1 MQMAKKTKTPTVQ
14 ELQATIAD
22 QERQLLSFRQELP
35 QVSKDRNDLSSLRHQ
50 VGQLKEAFRELDPF
64 LKGELKSTQSLSN
77 EEIGSIKKAM
87 EKALHDARDG
97 LATESIKPALES
109 LLLQRGEALT
119 EVSFVKVDGHWR
131 ATLSYVEFEETPDRT
146 SFTPKFFFSIK
157 SRVKVHSVDAETL
170 FGSISGLKEPPP
182 KKFAMSRYMSGY
194 SQ

>member
-1 MQMAKKTKTPTVQ
+1 MTKKPKTQTVQ

-22 QERQLLSFRQELP
+22 QERKLKSFRQEMT
-35 QVSKDRNDLSSLRHQ
+35 QVGKDRHDLSDLKHQ

-77 EEIGSIKKAM
+77 EEIGSIRKSM
-87 EKALHDARDG
+87 EKAQHDARDG

-119 EVSFVKVDGHWR
+119 EVSFVKVDGNWR
-131 ATLSYVEFEETPDRT
+131 ATLSYVEIEETPDYT
-146 SFTPKFFFSIK
+146 SFTPKFFSSIK

-170 FGSISGLKEPPP
+170 VGSISGLKEPPP
-182 KKFAMSRYMSGY
+182 KKSAMSTFSRYSRF
-194 SQ
+194 SR